1 MSQTGDQVS
10 EADSD
15 SSQTKSSAPLAA
27 APSKPTAGMTH
38 LVLELVRPYRGWLI
52 VVFVAML
59 FETAYD
65 PTIGRV
71 LIDGVA
77 VTDYRLDRLR
87 EQIGFVLQ
95 DTVLFAG
102 TIRENTA
109 SPGIG

>member
-1 MSQTGDQVS
+1 
-10 EADSD
+10 
-15 SSQTKSSAPLAA
+15 
-27 APSKPTAGMTH
+27 
-38 LVLELVRPYRGWLI
+38 
-52 VVFVAML
+52 
-59 FETAYD
+59 
-65 PTIGRV
+65 V